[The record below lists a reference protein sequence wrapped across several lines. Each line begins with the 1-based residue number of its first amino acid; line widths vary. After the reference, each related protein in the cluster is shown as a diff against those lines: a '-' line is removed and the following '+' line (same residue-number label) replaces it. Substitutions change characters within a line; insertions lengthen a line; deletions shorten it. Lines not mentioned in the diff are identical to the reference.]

1 MRTKLTMAILS
12 ICICVGFVGCSRKPN
27 DTAIADSIK
36 ARFFSDPKLKEEPI
50 EITVT
55 NGEATLLG
63 DVSSDE
69 TRQRLLSLTQAVPGV
84 TKVNDAMHIKPEA
97 LAESTP
103 PPNEQPATSA
113 PNPSSVPPPVVAAPV
128 SPNTPAAAAKAPKA
142 GTDTPA
148 AAPGTQPPTP
158 AAPPT
163 PPPPPPPKKVVV
175 PQGTAIQIVTIDA
188 IDSDKSKIGTT
199 FLASL
204 AAPISIGG
212 EVVAPAKSNVYL
224 KLLDAKSAGKV
235 KGKSELSVSV
245 DSIEVQGKKYQLQTS
260 VHEQEGKSKGKQT
273 AKRVGIGAGV
283 GTAIGAIAGGGK
295 GAAIGAAVGAGGGLA
310 VQALTKGDK
319 VQVPSETKLEFTLDA
334 PVEITLQ
341 PGKSAKPASN

>member
-12 ICICVGFVGCSRKPN
+12 ICIGVGFVGCSRKPD

-69 TRQRLLSLTQAVPGV
+69 TRQRLLGLTQAVPGV

-103 PPNEQPATSA
+103 PPNEQPATNA
-113 PNPSSVPPPVVAAPV
+113 PNSSSVPPPVVAAPV
-128 SPNTPAAAAKAPKA
+128 SPNTPAAAAKTPKA

-204 AAPISIGG
+204 AAPISVGG
-212 EVVAPAKSNVYL
+212 EVVAPAKSNVYM

-235 KGKSELSVSV
+235 KGKSELQVSV
-245 DSIEVQGKKYQLQTS
+245 DSIEVQGKRYQLQTS
-260 VHEQEGKSKGKQT
+260 VHAEEGKSKGKQT

-334 PVEITLQ
+334 PVEITIQ